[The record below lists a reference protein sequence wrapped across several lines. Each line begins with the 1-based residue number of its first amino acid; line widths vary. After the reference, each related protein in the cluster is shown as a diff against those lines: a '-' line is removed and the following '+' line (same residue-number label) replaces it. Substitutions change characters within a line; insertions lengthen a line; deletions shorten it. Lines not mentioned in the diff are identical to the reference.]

1 MGKRKKVVLDT
12 NVYVSAFG
20 WGGKPDDCFQL
31 VIDDEVQN
39 YVSPKLL
46 DEVSDVLE
54 YPKFD
59 FSDDQK
65 ARTVR
70 IIVLES
76 NVVEPNENV
85 DRLDD
90 EFDNAVL
97 ECALKAD
104 ADYVITGDSDI
115 LELGNFR
122 GIETATPAEFVDEFP
137 DKR

>member
-1 MGKRKKVVLDT
+1 MGEGTKVVLDT
-12 NVYVSAFG
+12 NVYISAFG
-20 WGGKPDDCFQL
+20 WGGKPDECFQL
-31 VIDDEVQN
+31 VLDGEIQN

-54 YPKFD
+54 YPKFE

-76 NVVEPNENV
+76 KVVQPNESV

-97 ECALKAD
+97 ECALAAD

-115 LELGNFR
+115 LELGGFR
-122 GIETATPAEFVDEFP
+122 GVETVTPAEFVEYIES
-137 DKR
+137 

>member
-1 MGKRKKVVLDT
+1 MGEGTKVVLDT

-31 VIDDEVQN
+31 VINGEVGN
-39 YVSPKLL
+39 YVSPKIL
-46 DEVSDVLE
+46 DEISDVLE

-59 FSDDQK
+59 FSEDEV

-76 NVVEPNENV
+76 KTVEPEV
-85 DRLDD
+85 DVNMLDD

-97 ECALKAD
+97 ECALEVD

-115 LELGNFR
+115 LELGNF
-122 GIETATPAEFVDEFP
+122 GGAETVTPAEFVDEFP
-137 DKR
+137 DER

>member
-1 MGKRKKVVLDT
+1 MGEGTKVVLDT

-39 YVSPKLL
+39 HVSPKIL
-46 DEVSDVLE
+46 DEVSDVLD

-70 IIVLES
+70 IIFLES
-76 NVVEPNENV
+76 KVVEPNESV

-97 ECALKAD
+97 ECALAAD
-104 ADYVITGDSDI
+104 ADYVVTGDSDI
-115 LELGNFR
+115 LELGGFR
-122 GIETATPAEFVDEFP
+122 GIETATPAEFVKGIES
-137 DKR
+137 

>member
-1 MGKRKKVVLDT
+1 MGEETKVVLDT

-31 VIDDEVQN
+31 VLDGEVQN
-39 YVSPKLL
+39 YISPKLI
-46 DEVSDVLE
+46 DEVSDVLD

-76 NVVEPNENV
+76 KVVEPNESV

-115 LELGNFR
+115 LELGSFR
-122 GIETATPAEFVDEFP
+122 GIETATPAEFVDRFP
-137 DKR
+137 DKK